1 MLRFGDIPGNFGV
14 PLVAYD
20 GSAGGLSHDSK
31 TLILSGF
38 TGPPTPKSVTRFAV
52 LNTRNFRLRDVIALR
67 GTFSLDALAPDA
79 STLYLIQ
86 YTSTSN
92 YNRYRVRAYDVG
104 AGKLVAGAIVDKR
117 EPKEPMTGSPVTR
130 VTNADGSWVYTLY
143 SRAGDKPFIHALNA
157 AHRFAVCIDLDAW
170 RGSQNTI
177 GQLRLS
183 LSGRQLV
190 LTRPDGTRML
200 AVAAPG

>member
-1 MLRFGDIPGNFGV
+1 AAADGGPSPGVSWGWDGVVSPDGQLRYVAVGARNRTVVEAIRVRDGRVLRFGDIPGNFGV

-92 YNRYRVRAYDVG
+92 YNRYRVRAYDLG
-104 AGKLVAGAIVDKR
+104 TRKLVPGAIVDK
-117 EPKEPMTGSPVTR
+117 
-130 VTNADGSWVYTLY
+130 
-143 SRAGDKPFIHALNA
+143 
-157 AHRFAVCIDLDAW
+157 
-170 RGSQNTI
+170 
-177 GQLRLS
+177 
-183 LSGRQLV
+183 
-190 LTRPDGTRML
+190 
-200 AVAAPG
+200 